1 MSDTSGAAI
10 RRRIFLVSL
19 AFLVPLVAPS
29 ARAQFLVAPQ
39 YPIAL
44 GGGGGG
50 VATAD
55 FNHDDKIDLVFSP
68 NGGLYASV
76 ALGNGDGTFQTPV
89 EYPTGGFGY
98 SDTVAVADFNGDGNP
113 DIAIVSAD
121 PHPPDQL
128 RDRHPHLRLLHDG
141 HDLLDREPFPLH
153 SAKSSFVGFC
163 RKLALKLD

>member
-50 VATAD
+50 VA
-55 FNHDDKIDLVFSP
+55 SP
-68 NGGLYASV
+68 S
-76 ALGNGDGTFQTPV
+76 
-89 EYPTGGFGY
+89 
-98 SDTVAVADFNGDGNP
+98 
-113 DIAIVSAD
+113 
-121 PHPPDQL
+121 
-128 RDRHPHLRLLHDG
+128 RLLRRFIKPPASPWGLLAVRSACLGVGHDG
-141 HDLLDREPFPLH
+141 GRIVTGDQQS
-153 SAKSSFVGFC
+153 SANCAGEQN
-163 RKLALKLD
+163 